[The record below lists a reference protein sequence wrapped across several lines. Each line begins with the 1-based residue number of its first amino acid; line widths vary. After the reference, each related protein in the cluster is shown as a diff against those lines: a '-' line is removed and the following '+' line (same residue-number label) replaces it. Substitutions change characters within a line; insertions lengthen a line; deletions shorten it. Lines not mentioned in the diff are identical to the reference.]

1 MIQYVRRGLVNYEV
15 LHGFFFLASISRRRK
30 MNPGLVKW
38 TNKQGHPGSGTES
51 VEGKLPAAYHSFQA
65 HLEGR
70 N

>member
-1 MIQYVRRGLVNYEV
+1 
-15 LHGFFFLASISRRRK
+15 

-38 TNKQGHPGSGTES
+38 ANKQGHPGSGTES
-51 VEGKLPAAYHSFQA
+51 VEGKLLTAYHSFQA